1 MPLNRPLTGLA
12 LALALSSV
20 AQAGPAKPAKA
31 AKAAAGKAQAAEEDT
46 GPTAETVQTQARTV
60 YTDLAGHANPFIRR
74 VVFDGR
80 LALGGDDAKAA
91 IEQGFEDA
99 DWTVKVGAIGGALDH
114 KDKAL
119 KAKGD
124 AALDLLLES
133 GDEKE
138 RGFGYALFD
147 AHVPVKAQ
155 LAVLQRAAKNGK
167 PEARAAARKRLLA
180 TDAKTAWGVIE
191 KGLAEPSAEPEHVEA
206 VKALETFDDPI
217 ALKWAEANLHTSG
230 TMGDLARGFLGRV
243 AESKATKGLTA
254 RLEKGFEKAK
264 GDFTK
269 RVQFAS
275 VLAARGRMDLAGKT
289 LLTAIK
295 YKDPDLRHMGWASI
309 KGQRDLAVLGQLRER
324 ILTNDDDEAEAEAA
338 FTWLTNWGAE
348 RGEPKVFEVLQEA
361 AKGDRRPVRMR
372 GLQALTKLKHRPSV
386 TLFEGSMTEGQL
398 EIRLAAAEGLA
409 AVAQP
414 GDEARLA
421 GFLRKEPDP
430 RVKEA
435 LIGALAA
442 VGTPEILDSL
452 QFVVTAPQP
461 NVKLAAAK
469 AIVSTGSPK
478 AVQLLNLL
486 KREPDIDVRFFVWH
500 ALLQLAPQ
508 EAEREFKSALAWMRP
523 GDIEALG
530 KDPKVP
536 AAMLEQAAR
545 EGRDELR
552 IFAVEALESR
562 GADAATRLLG
572 LVELPD
578 ASTASAALRALA
590 GLRKEASVPTYRKA
604 LESSQASVRAAG
616 FEAIGLYGPRA
627 LLETAVNG
635 AGDKD
640 PLVRAQAARAA
651 QRLVERDA

>member
-12 LALALSSV
+12 LVLALTSV
-20 AQAGPAKPAKA
+20 AQAGPAKPT
-31 AKAAAGKAQAAEEDT
+31 KAAAGKAQAPEEDT
-46 GPTAETVQTQARTV
+46 GPSVESVQTQARTV
-60 YTDLAGHANPFIRR
+60 YTELAGHANPFIRR

-80 LALGGDDAKAA
+80 IALGGDDAKAA

-99 DWTVKVGAIGGALDH
+99 DWPVKVGAVGAALAH

-124 AALDLLLES
+124 AALDLMLES
-133 GDEKE
+133 ADEKE
-138 RGFGYALFD
+138 RGFGYTLFD
-147 AHVPVKAQ
+147 AHVPAKAQ

-167 PEARAAARKRLLA
+167 PEGRSAARKRLLA
-180 TDAKTAWGVIE
+180 LDAKTAWAVIE
-191 KGLAEPSAEPEHVEA
+191 KGLAEPAAEPEHVEA

-217 ALKWAEANLHTSG
+217 ALKWAETNLHTAG
-230 TMGDLARGFLGRV
+230 AMGDLARGFLGRV
-243 AESKATKGLTA
+243 AESKATKGLSA
-254 RLEKGFEKAK
+254 RIEKAFEASK
-264 GDFTK
+264 GEFAQ
-269 RVQFAS
+269 RVQLAS
-275 VLAARGRMDLAGKT
+275 VLAGRGRMDLAGKT

-309 KGQRDLAVLGQLRER
+309 KGQRDVAVLAQLRER
-324 ILTNDDDEAEAEAA
+324 ILTNDEDEVEADAA
-338 FTWLTNWGAE
+338 FAWLTAWGGE

-361 AKGDRRPVRMR
+361 AKGDRRAVRMR
-372 GLQALTKLKHRPSV
+372 AIKALTTLKHRPSV
-386 TLFEGSMTEGQL
+386 TLFEASMTEGQL

-409 AVAQP
+409 SVAQP
-414 GDEARLA
+414 GDEVRLA
-421 GFLRKEPDP
+421 AFLRKEPDP

-452 QFVVTAPQP
+452 QFVVTAPQA

-478 AVQLLNLL
+478 AAQLLNLL

-500 ALLQLAPQ
+500 SLLRLAPQ
-508 EAEREFKSALAWMRP
+508 EAEREFKGALAWMRP

-545 EGRDELR
+545 EGREELR
-552 IFAVEALESR
+552 MFAVEALAAR
-562 GADAATRLLG
+562 GNEAATRLLG
-572 LVELPD
+572 LVDAPD
-578 ASTASAALRALA
+578 ASTAAAALRALA
-590 GLRKEASVPTYRKA
+590 SLRKSESVPTYRKA
-604 LESSQASVRAAG
+604 LDSSQAGVRAAA
-616 FEAIGLYGPRA
+616 FEAVGLYGPRA
-627 LLETAVNG
+627 LLESVFNG
-635 AGDKD
+635 TGDKD
-640 PLVRAQAARAA
+640 PLARAQAARAA